1 MKAKGDAGAPFEEL
15 AAEVHWLSVL
25 LAAGLDPMT
34 AVRALAEE
42 SPAWRAAAGC
52 ASPAEVPDALRGAS
66 EAAAG
71 VPAGSGPQRAWA
83 TVAATWSVAVETG
96 APLAATLE
104 RSAHDLRAHA
114 DVERQIDVA
123 LAGPI
128 ATART
133 VAFLPLAG
141 LGLGVLLG
149 VDVLGIVFGSV
160 PGAAAAA
167 LGIGGL
173 VAGTRWNRR
182 LIAAA
187 RIRDVHAGIGP
198 ELLALALSGG
208 ASPDRALTLVA
219 EAARECGLEAAD
231 AEAESTL
238 AFARRAGVPASA
250 LLRGDAARARRV
262 ALTDGLRS
270 AAVLGTRLLAPLAVC
285 FLPAFVLLGVVPL
298 ILGILRDVL
307 AAF

>member
-1 MKAKGDAGAPFEEL
+1 MTGARDAGAPFETL
-15 AAEVHWLSVL
+15 ATEIHRLSVL
-25 LAAGLDPMT
+25 LVAGLDPMS
-34 AVRALAEE
+34 AVRALAEDAPE
-42 SPAWRAAAGC
+42 WRAAAGC
-52 ASPAEVPDALRGAS
+52 TSPAEVPVALL
-66 EAAAG
+66 AAAEVG
-71 VPAGSGPQRAWA
+71 AGSGVQRAWA
-83 TVAATWSVAVETG
+83 TIAATWSVAVESG

-104 RSAHDLRAHA
+104 RAADDLRAHA

-133 VAFLPLAG
+133 VGFLPLAG
-141 LGLGVLLG
+141 LGLAVLLG
-149 VDVLGIVFGSV
+149 VDVVGIVFGSI
-160 PGAAAAA
+160 PGAVAAA

-173 VAGTRWNRR
+173 VAGTRWNRK

-187 RIRDVHAGIGP
+187 RARDVHAGVGP

-208 ASPDRALTLVA
+208 ASPDRALALVA
-219 EAARECGLEAAD
+219 DAARECGLEAAA
-231 AEAESTL
+231 AEAGVTL

-262 ALTDGLRS
+262 ALTDGLRA